1 MTDPSEPDDRDLL
14 APLAGLI
21 ADRVETSDGRRLL
34 VGLAGGVSV
43 GKSTIAAA
51 LAERLGTHHG
61 LTTAVVA
68 SDGFLFSTVELAERG
83 LTHRKGFP
91 ESYDHDALH
100 HFITAV
106 RAGDDPLEVPR
117 YDHLFYD
124 VLPEPELVPGAT
136 VVILEGVN
144 VLHFADHLDVGVY
157 VDAAEPDMRRWF
169 VRRVLG
175 LRDEASEVPGAY
187 LHPYRDV
194 ADDDVAAMAVGV
206 WEAINWPNLR
216 EHIEPTRDRA
226 DVVVVKGPDHDV
238 AELRLRLR

>member
-1 MTDPSEPDDRDLL
+1 VPAVSDPSTPDDL
-14 APLAGLI
+14 APLAALI
-21 ADRVETSDGRRLL
+21 AARVTGPDGPRVL

-51 LAERLGTHHG
+51 LAERLATGHG

-68 SDGFLFSTVELAERG
+68 SDGFLFSTAELAERG

-91 ESYDHDALH
+91 ESYDHDAIH
-100 HFITAV
+100 GFIAAA
-106 RAGDDPLEVPR
+106 RAGDDPLRVPR

-124 VLPEPELVPGAT
+124 VVPEPELVPGAA

-144 VLHFADHLDVGVY
+144 VLHFADLLDVAVY
-157 VDAAEPDMRRWF
+157 VDANEPDMRRWF

-175 LRDEASEVPGAY
+175 LRDEAATVPGAY

-206 WEAINWPNLR
+206 WEAINLPNLR
-216 EHIEPTRDRA
+216 EHIEPTRTRA
-226 DVVVVKGPDHDV
+226 DVVVVKGPDHRV
-238 AELRLRLR
+238 AELRLR

>member
-1 MTDPSEPDDRDLL
+1 MTGPTTPDDL
-14 APLAGLI
+14 APLAALI
-21 ADRVETSDGRRLL
+21 ATRVAASDGDRVL
-34 VGLAGGVSV
+34 VGLAGGVGV

-51 LAERLGTHHG
+51 LAERLATHHE

-68 SDGFLFSTVELAERG
+68 SDGFLFSTAELAERG

-91 ESYDHDALH
+91 ESYDHDAIH
-100 HFITAV
+100 GFITAV
-106 RAGDDPLEVPR
+106 RAGADPLQVPR

-124 VLPEPELVPGAT
+124 VLSEPELVPGAP

-157 VDAAEPDMRRWF
+157 VDAEEPDMRRWF

-175 LRDEASEVPGAY
+175 LRDEAADVPGAY

-206 WEAINWPNLR
+206 WEAINLPNLR
-216 EHIEPTRDRA
+216 EHIEPTSDHA
-226 DVVVVKGPDHDV
+226 DVIVVKGPDHDV
-238 AELRLRLR
+238 AELRLR